1 MDPESLKRERE
12 KERAKIKEEVLAE
25 LKEQYYLKPKS
36 EKLEISDILEPYK
49 EMFLMRV
56 NNHTYSQWESIKSAI
71 RKSVCLHFGA
81 RQMKDIPKD
90 MYEEFRKEVKRFI
103 EEYLLK

>member
-1 MDPESLKRERE
+1 
-12 KERAKIKEEVLAE
+12 
-25 LKEQYYLKPKS
+25 
-36 EKLEISDILEPYK
+36 
-49 EMFLMRV
+49 MRV

>member
-1 MDPESLKRERE
+1 MDPEQLKKDKERE
-12 KERAKIKEEVLAE
+12 KAKLREEILAE
-25 LKEQYYLKPKS
+25 LKEQYYLKPKA
-36 EKLEISDILEPYK
+36 EKLEVTDILEKYK
-49 EMFLMRV
+49 EELLVRV